1 MTEQTVLPEP
11 VRQRLVRYQR
21 DELTDQAVYGR
32 LARMEKNPANRGVL
46 ERIAR
51 DEQDH
56 AAVWKRY
63 TGVDASP
70 LRLKALFFTI
80 MGYLLGYTFV
90 IKLMERGEALTAREY
105 GDLTEYIPEAR
116 GILEQEERHEER
128 LQAMLDEER
137 LHYVGAMVLG
147 LNDALVELTG
157 TIAGLTLALQDNRL
171 VALAGIV
178 TGVSATLSM
187 AASNYLA
194 ERANGNANALKSSGY
209 TGVAYLLTV
218 VLLVMPYLTYPDGMY
233 LTALVSMLVIVVLII
248 LFFNFYISIAKDQP
262 FWSRFVEMA
271 CISLGVA
278 AVSFVIG
285 LAAKYL
291 LQVDV

>member
-1 MTEQTVLPEP
+1 MPEAP
-11 VRQRLVRYQR
+11 AIPETIRQRLVRYQR
-21 DELTDQAVYGR
+21 DELTDLVVYGR
-32 LARMEKNPANRGVL
+32 LARSEKNQTNRAVL
-46 ERIAR
+46 ERIAS
-51 DEQDH
+51 DEREH

-63 TGVDASP
+63 TGEDAAP
-70 LRLKALFFTI
+70 NRWRALFFTLV
-80 MGYLLGYTFV
+80 GYILGYTFV
-90 IKLMERGEALTAREY
+90 IKLMERGETLTAKEY
-105 GDLTEYIPEAR
+105 AALADYIPEAR
-116 GILEQEERHEER
+116 GIMEQEEQHEER
-128 LQAMLDEER
+128 LHSLLDEER

-194 ERANGNANALKSSGY
+194 ERADGKDDAIKSSVY

-218 VLLVMPYLTYPDGMY
+218 VVLVLPYLLLPDTMY
-233 LTALVSMLVIVVLII
+233 WGALAMMLVAVILII
-248 LFFNFYISIAKDQP
+248 FFFNFYVSVAKDQP

-278 AVSFVIG
+278 VISFIIG
-285 LAAKYL
+285 LAAKYF
-291 LQVDV
+291 LQVDI